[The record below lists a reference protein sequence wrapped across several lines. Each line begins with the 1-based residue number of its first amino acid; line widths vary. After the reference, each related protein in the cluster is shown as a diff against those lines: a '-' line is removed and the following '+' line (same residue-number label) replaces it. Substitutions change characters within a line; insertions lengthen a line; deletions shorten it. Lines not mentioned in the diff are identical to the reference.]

1 MKVPTINGYQ
11 LWIAYVEVRPCHK
24 YMTNKRGK
32 ALREYDQVLLQDMD
46 NLEKLLGSEWSDNI
60 SYHSPR
66 TVYKK
71 NLTSQ
76 IFSQLLKTW
85 RC

>member
-1 MKVPTINGYQ
+1 MKLGHAIN
-11 LWIAYVEVRPCHK
+11 K

-32 ALREYDQVLLQDMD
+32 ALREYDQMLLQDMD
-46 NLEKLLGSEWSDNI
+46 NLEKLMGSEWSDNI
-60 SYHSPR
+60 SYKSLGR
-66 TVYKK
+66 VYKR